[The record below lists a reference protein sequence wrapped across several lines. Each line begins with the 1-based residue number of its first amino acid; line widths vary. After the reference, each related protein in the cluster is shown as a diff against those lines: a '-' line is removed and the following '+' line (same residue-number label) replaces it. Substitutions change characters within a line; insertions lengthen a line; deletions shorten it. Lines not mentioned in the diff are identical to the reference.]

1 MTNEKKDFIEF
12 LSKSEKSY
20 TFNPSP
26 ITHDF
31 KGMKTITFDG
41 CFTISEMI
49 SNPIFTSNFG
59 GNHSVFV
66 RILED
71 IIPNYSWLD
80 HKDLIEVMSP
90 YHTEFLVSNH
100 RKFFSER
107 IFVNCN
113 ENGYTYYKGN
123 SFSKTMREST
133 GNRRKQFY
141 DRLKTLDIQFDSVK
155 FRVFDEDEYDT
166 TFSFRQLVPC
176 RFNEILSI
184 ARKMKQN
191 EYALNEVFR

>member
-1 MTNEKKDFIEF
+1 MTNEKKDFVDF

-26 ITHDF
+26 LTHDF
-31 KGMKTITFDG
+31 KGMQTITFDG

-49 SNPIFTSNFG
+49 SNPIFTSTSG
-59 GNHSVFV
+59 GNHSIFV

-71 IIPNYSWLD
+71 IIPNYKWYDYDML
-80 HKDLIEVMSP
+80 LEVMSP
-90 YHTEFLVSNH
+90 YHTEFLISNR

-113 ENGYTYYKGN
+113 LGIDNCYKNGRTPLFKKN
-123 SFSKTMREST
+123 
-133 GNRRKQFY
+133 
-141 DRLKTLDIQFDSVK
+141 TLDIQFDSVS
-155 FRVFDEDEYDT
+155 FRVFDEDEHDT
-166 TFSFRQLVPC
+166 TFSFRELVPC
-176 RFNEILSI
+176 RFNEMLSI

-191 EYALNEVFR
+191 EYALNDVFR

>member
-26 ITHDF
+26 ITYDF
-31 KGMKTITFDG
+31 KGMQTITFDG

-59 GNHSVFV
+59 GNESIFV

-71 IIPNYSWLD
+71 IIPDYSWLD
-80 HKDLIEVMSP
+80 HKDLLEVIHP

-107 IFVNCN
+107 IFVDRNLAIDDCYK
-113 ENGYTYYKGN
+113 NGRAPLFKKN
-123 SFSKTMREST
+123 
-133 GNRRKQFY
+133 
-141 DRLKTLDIQFDSVK
+141 TLTIQFDSVK
-155 FRVFDEDEYDT
+155 FRVFDEDECDT
-166 TFSFRQLVPC
+166 TFTFRKLVPC

-184 ARKMKQN
+184 ARKIKQN

>member
-26 ITHDF
+26 ITYDF
-31 KGMKTITFDG
+31 KGMQTITFDG

-49 SNPIFTSNFG
+49 SNPIFTSKFG
-59 GNHSVFV
+59 GNESIFV

-71 IIPNYSWLD
+71 IIPDYSWLD
-80 HKDLIEVMSP
+80 HKDLLEVIHP

-107 IFVNCN
+107 IFVDSNLGIDDCYK
-113 ENGYTYYKGN
+113 NGRTPLFKKN
-123 SFSKTMREST
+123 
-133 GNRRKQFY
+133 
-141 DRLKTLDIQFDSVK
+141 TLDIQFGSVK
-155 FRVFDEDEYDT
+155 FRVFDEDERDT
-166 TFSFRQLVPC
+166 TFTFRNIVPC

>member
-20 TFNPSP
+20 TFNPYP

-31 KGMKTITFDG
+31 KGMQTITFDG

-59 GNHSVFV
+59 GNHSIFV

-71 IIPNYSWLD
+71 IIPNYTWLD

-107 IFVNCN
+107 IFVNYN
-113 ENGYTYYKGN
+113 YKGYI
-123 SFSKTMREST
+123 
-133 GNRRKQFY
+133 Y
-141 DRLKTLDIQFDSVK
+141 DKINTLDIQFNSVK